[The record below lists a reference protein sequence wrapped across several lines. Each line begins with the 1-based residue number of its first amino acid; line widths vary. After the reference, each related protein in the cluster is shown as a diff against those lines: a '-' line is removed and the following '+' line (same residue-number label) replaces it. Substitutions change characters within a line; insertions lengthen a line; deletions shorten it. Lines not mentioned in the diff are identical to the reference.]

1 MSALSTTPRPLVS
14 HAKLVEQLRLENPA
28 RSPRTIESLIAYAVK
43 SGRLLRV
50 RRGLFACVPAGSD
63 AANYPVDPFLV
74 ASQATEDAVLAYHT
88 ALEFF
93 GRAYSTFERF
103 DFVTA
108 KKVRPFQFRSFE
120 FRGVPIPKALVN
132 KNAAWFGVK
141 EAPRS
146 GQVVRVTTLERA
158 MVDVLDRPDLA
169 GGWEEVWR
177 SLEMVEYFDLDM
189 VLKYASLLNSA
200 TVAAKVGF
208 FLEQHRNA
216 LMVEEAHLKELVSR
230 RPKEPHYMQ
239 PSSRGGKLFS
249 RWNLIVPEAVVGR
262 TWEEQ

>member
-1 MSALSTTPRPLVS
+1 MSISSTSQRPLVTYDE
-14 HAKLVEQLRLENPA
+14 LVEQFQMENPA
-28 RSPRTIESLIAYAVK
+28 RSHRTFESRVAYAVK

-50 RRGLFACVPAGSD
+50 RRGLFVRVPSGSE
-63 AANYPVDPFLV
+63 AATYPVDPFLV

-108 KKVRPFQFRSFE
+108 KKVRPFRFRSFE
-120 FRGVPIPKALVN
+120 FRGVPVPRALVDRDS
-132 KNAAWFGVK
+132 ASFGVK
-141 EAPRS
+141 EVPRG
-146 GQVVRVTTLERA
+146 GQVVRVTTLERT

-177 SLEMVEYFDLDM
+177 SLEMVEYFDLDV
-189 VLKYASLLNSA
+189 VLQYTTLLGSA
-200 TVAAKVGF
+200 MSAAKVGF
-208 FLEQHRNA
+208 FLEQHRDS
-216 LMVEEAHLKELVSR
+216 LMVEEKHLKELERR

-239 PSSRGGKLFS
+239 PRSRGGKQFT
-249 RWNLIVPEAVVGR
+249 RWNLIVPTAVADR